1 MKITKSFVEMS
12 DGHEIYC
19 EMVLPPSPI
28 GHVHVI
34 HGMAEHI
41 GRYEEF
47 AFFLAAKGFAVS
59 GHDQRGHGKT
69 AQRNGT
75 VGFFAEEDGF
85 GRVVEDAKEIID
97 HARAEFGDL
106 PLIVFGHSMGSFV
119 ARRFIQLYSG
129 SISSAVLSGS
139 GGNPGV
145 SGKAGLVFAAAA
157 AKAQGQTAISET
169 LGKMTFGSFNK
180 PFKNEG
186 SAYAWLS
193 REKSEVAKYEADP
206 MCGAA
211 STNQFYVDLF
221 TGLDLIH
228 RKAEV
233 AKIRKDLPLLLIS
246 GSADPVGGNG
256 KGIFQAA
263 EQYRK
268 AGMSNVRVHLA
279 EGGRHELLNEIDKEV
294 HYEIIADWML
304 END

>member
-1 MKITKSFVEMS
+1 MKINKSFVEMS
-12 DGHEIYC
+12 DGHEVYC
-19 EMVLPPSPI
+19 EMVCPPSPI

-47 AFFLAAKGFAVS
+47 TLFLAAKGFAVS

-69 AQRNGT
+69 AQRSGT
-75 VGFFAEEDGF
+75 IGFFAEEGGF
-85 GRVVEDAKEIID
+85 DRVVEDAKEIID
-97 HARAEFGDL
+97 HAKDRFGDL

-119 ARRFIQLYSG
+119 ARRYIQLYSD
-129 SISSAVLSGS
+129 SIDSVVLSGS
-139 GGNPGV
+139 GGNPGL
-145 SGKAGLVFAAAA
+145 SGQAGRAFAVAA
-157 AKAQGQTAISET
+157 AKTQGQKAVSGP

-180 PFKNEG
+180 AFKGEE
-186 SAYAWLS
+186 SAYAWLT
-193 REKSEVAKYEADP
+193 RDKSEVAKYEEDP
-206 MCGAA
+206 MCGAP

-233 AKIRKDLPLLLIS
+233 AKIRKNLPLLLIS
-246 GSADPVGGNG
+246 GSADPVGGHG

-263 EQYRK
+263 EQYQK
-268 AGMSNVRVHLA
+268 VGMSNVRVHLA
-279 EGGRHELLNEIDKEV
+279 EGARHELLKEIDKEV
-294 HYEIIADWML
+294 HYEIIAEWML

>member
-1 MKITKSFVEMS
+1 MNIVKSYVEMS
-12 DGHEIYC
+12 DGHEVYC
-19 EMVLPPSPI
+19 ETLCPPSPI

-41 GRYEEF
+41 GRYEDF
-47 AFFLAAKGFAVS
+47 ARFLVAKGFAVS

-69 AQRNGT
+69 AQRSGT
-75 VGFFAEEDGF
+75 VGFFAERGGF
-85 GRVVEDAKEIID
+85 DRVVEDAKEIID
-97 HARAEFGDL
+97 HAKGEFGEL

-119 ARRFIQLYSG
+119 ARRYIQLHSE
-129 SISSAVLSGS
+129 SISSTVLSGS
-139 GGNPGV
+139 GGNPGL
-145 SGKAGLVFAAAA
+145 SGKAGLAFAAAA
-157 AKAQGQTAISET
+157 AKAQGPHAISEA

-180 PFKNEG
+180 AFKSEG

-193 REKSEVAKYEADP
+193 RDTAQVAKYEADP
-206 MCGAA
+206 MCGAP
-211 STNQFYVDLF
+211 STNQFYIDLF

-263 EQYRK
+263 EQYQK
-268 AGMSNVRVHLA
+268 AGMTNVRVHLA

-304 END
+304 EHD

>member
-1 MKITKSFVEMS
+1 MKITKSFAEMS
-12 DGHEIYC
+12 DGHEIYY
-19 EMVLPPSPI
+19 ETVYPSSPI

-47 AFFLAAKGFAVS
+47 MHFLAAKGFAVS

-69 AQRNGT
+69 AQRSGT
-75 VGFFAEEDGF
+75 IGFFAEEDGF
-85 GRVVEDAKEIID
+85 GRVVDDAKEIID
-97 HARAEFGDL
+97 HAKGDFGDL
-106 PLIVFGHSMGSFV
+106 PLIVFAHSMGSFV
-119 ARRFIQLYSG
+119 ARRFIQLYSD

-139 GGNPGV
+139 GGNPGF
-145 SGKAGLVFAAAA
+145 SGKAGLVFAAVA
-157 AKAQGQTAISET
+157 AKAQGQTAVSDA
-169 LGKMTFGSFNK
+169 LGKMTFGNFNK

-193 REKSEVAKYEADP
+193 RDKSEVAKYEVDP
-206 MCGAA
+206 MCGAP

-221 TGLDLIH
+221 AGLDLIH
-228 RKAEV
+228 RKVEV
-233 AKIRKDLPLLLIS
+233 EKIRKDLPLLLIS

-263 EQYRK
+263 KQYQQ
-268 AGMSNVRVHLA
+268 AGMLNVRVYLA

-294 HYEIIADWML
+294 YYEIIADWML
-304 END
+304 GND